1 MSVINELKEQIKI
14 KKMVLNV
21 LQKER
26 NETSYNRSNE
36 EVDRKKQKLLDE
48 IRSLE
53 ETIQSQKNNDLIK

>member
-36 EVDRKKQKLLDE
+36 EVERKKQKLLDE